1 MVTEGTSA
9 LVTAFPVGEGD
20 AGARRLWELLGRLAG
35 ESGAWSGT
43 QAELAAAFTP
53 AVSVKTVGRWT
64 AALRA
69 QDILQTRGSGKALE
83 YALLRWP
90 QGAQPAY
97 RGTVLTFT
105 PRPTSDI
112 AAATSDTT
120 SDIESTDDVRTPPPT
135 SDIESAS
142 RARFLSHHPHHPTS
156 DISTSDIPKHHD
168 PDLDLDPVPGTS
180 DTSDTGTSDTRGKG
194 DDGSGGGLTPWALLQ
209 VEFRLAPTSD
219 MVDAWIAL
227 GDDGQRVF
235 RALAAAHPARE
246 AYVPPTWFWKVHTD
260 AMAQAQGD
268 RLRARTAK
276 PAPTAQGSASFAV
289 PILDAAVESPKPE
302 PRAARSPWWHPFVMP
317 AAVVCAALVLAR
329 RGGR

>member
-1 MVTEGTSA
+1 MVAEGTSA
-9 LVTAFPVGEGD
+9 LVTAFPVGEHD

-90 QGAQPAY
+90 QGAQPAS

-112 AAATSDTT
+112 AAATSD
-120 SDIESTDDVRTPPPT
+120 IESADDVRTPAPT

-168 PDLDLDPVPGTS
+168 PDLDPAPGTS
-180 DTSDTGTSDTRGKG
+180 DTLDTEVKGKG
-194 DDGSGGGLTPWALLQ
+194 EGGGSGGDFTPWTLLAH
-209 VEFRLAPTSD
+209 EFRLTPTTE
-219 MVDAWIAL
+219 MLEAWIAL
-227 GDDGQRVF
+227 GPDGQRHF
-235 RALAAAHPARE
+235 RGLAAENPPKRT
-246 AYVPPTWFWKVHTD
+246 YTPPTWFWAVHGDAQSAAQLERLRGRRVTSQPEHSTD
-260 AMAQAQGD
+260 HSSTAQASEPFTTPAWATPP
-268 RLRARTAK
+268 RRT
-276 PAPTAQGSASFAV
+276 
-289 PILDAAVESPKPE
+289 ESE
-302 PRAARSPWWHPFVMP
+302 PRQWWRPFVMP
-317 AAVVCAALVLAR
+317 TAIVCAAVLLTR
-329 RGGR
+329 RGAR